1 VFGFPVTNFKS
12 PLDAMTFTRDSR
24 STGSKSQDTLAD
36 VTFIIL
42 THNEEQRL
50 PDCLASLEAVA
61 QNIFVVDSFSTD
73 GTVSL
78 LQTRSLT
85 FSQRPFK
92 DYGEQRRWAQQNN
105 PFATHWV
112 FHLDADERLTEPLRQ
127 WLIEEFPMASTQ
139 VEGFLFSRRTIF
151 MGRWIRWGG
160 HYPTYHLRLFRSNLG
175 RCEDKAYDQHFVVDG
190 RVAALPGRDIIDTV
204 TTDLTSFIRSHDK
217 WATNEAMDYLGVA
230 RPGEVRAQLSTN
242 PVERRR
248 WAKRNLYERG
258 PLFIRAFLY
267 FVYRYFL
274 RLGFLDGREGAIF
287 HVLQGFW
294 FRFLVDAK
302 IFEQRRR
309 RGLGK

>member
-1 VFGFPVTNFKS
+1 
-12 PLDAMTFTRDSR
+12 
-24 STGSKSQDTLAD
+24 
-36 VTFIIL
+36 
-42 THNEEQRL
+42 
-50 PDCLASLEAVA
+50 
-61 QNIFVVDSFSTD
+61 
-73 GTVSL
+73 
-78 LQTRSLT
+78 
-85 FSQRPFK
+85 
-92 DYGEQRRWAQQNN
+92 
-105 PFATHWV
+105 
-112 FHLDADERLTEPLRQ
+112 
-127 WLIEEFPMASTQ
+127 
-139 VEGFLFSRRTIF
+139 
-151 MGRWIRWGG
+151 
-160 HYPTYHLRLFRSNLG
+160 
-175 RCEDKAYDQHFVVDG
+175 
-190 RVAALPGRDIIDTV
+190 
-204 TTDLTSFIRSHDK
+204 
-217 WATNEAMDYLGVA
+217 MDYLGVA